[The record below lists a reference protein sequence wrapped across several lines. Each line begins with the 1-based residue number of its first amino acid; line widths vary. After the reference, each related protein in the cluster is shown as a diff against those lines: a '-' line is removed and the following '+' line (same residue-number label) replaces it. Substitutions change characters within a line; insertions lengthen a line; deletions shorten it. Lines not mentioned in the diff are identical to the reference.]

1 MLVIRRCQC
10 KSNLGVAI
18 LIGELEIRRD
28 IGHVV
33 VEVRTVIL
41 SEILRLD
48 AVHFSLSN
56 VGCALSDRSNAI
68 VASTRGHIDALVEDV
83 GSGLVEPLC
92 SRCDSSLAFLEST
105 CPRGVALLQ
114 VLALSRLNGTIAALQ
129 YSTTVLSMLRID
141 VNSARGSVVP

>member
-1 MLVIRRCQC
+1 MLVIRRVQC
-10 KSNLGVAI
+10 KSDLGVAI

-28 IGHVV
+28 ISHVV

-48 AVHFSLSN
+48 AVHFPLSN
-56 VGCALSDRSNAI
+56 VGCALGDRSNAI

-105 CPRGVALLQ
+105 RP
-114 VLALSRLNGTIAALQ
+114 
-129 YSTTVLSMLRID
+129 
-141 VNSARGSVVP
+141 

>member
-28 IGHVV
+28 ISHVV

-56 VGCALSDRSNAI
+56 VG
-68 VASTRGHIDALVEDV
+68 
-83 GSGLVEPLC
+83 
-92 SRCDSSLAFLEST
+92 
-105 CPRGVALLQ
+105 
-114 VLALSRLNGTIAALQ
+114 
-129 YSTTVLSMLRID
+129 
-141 VNSARGSVVP
+141 